1 MSKKAKSATTVE
13 SANKTA
19 KRNPFGNTAVRL
31 FGAVLAFVGLL
42 LCVVGAGW
50 TGMSVVVL
58 GLAFVIAGFFLA
70 STNIRNMIASK
81 TSGELLGHTFLGIL
95 MLALGIV
102 ILIYRGRIAGWFII
116 IIGALVALY
125 GLMLL
130 IKFLIKKR
138 SKRMFVFDVVMS
150 VLAIIAGILLA
161 LLYVPEISSAWN
173 GNLHYLFGAFAATV
187 GAVDLIM
194 Y

>member
-19 KRNPFGNTAVRL
+19 QRSPFGNTAVRL

-50 TGMSVVVL
+50 TTMSVVVL
-58 GLAFVIAGFFLA
+58 GLACVIAGFFLA

-81 TSGELLGHTFLGIL
+81 TSSELLGYTFLGL
-95 MLALGIV
+95 LLLALGIV
-102 ILIYRGRIAGWFII
+102 ILIYRGQIASWFII
-116 IIGALVALY
+116 LIGAFVALY
-125 GLMLL
+125 GVMLL
-130 IKFLIKKR
+130 IRFLLKKR
-138 SKRMFVFDVVMS
+138 SKRMFVFDIVMS
-150 VLAIIAGILLA
+150 LLAIIAGVLLA
-161 LLYVPEISSAWN
+161 LWYVPEIAKAWD
-173 GNLHYLFGAFAATV
+173 GNLHYVFGAFAAAV